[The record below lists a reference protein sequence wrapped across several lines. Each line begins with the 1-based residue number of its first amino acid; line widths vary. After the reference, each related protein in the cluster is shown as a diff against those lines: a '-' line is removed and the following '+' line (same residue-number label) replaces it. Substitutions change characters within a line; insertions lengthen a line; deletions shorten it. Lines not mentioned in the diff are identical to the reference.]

1 MKLIEI
7 SVKNYA
13 DAIIF
18 RTAICFGA
26 KANSFDGRYKFD
38 ICIASF
44 AINRSEM
51 RISMEQVDISVIMP
65 AYNCEQYIGR
75 AIESVLAQDVSLEL
89 IIINDCSKDDTE
101 EMNKK
106 VREYLIEHSIL
117 TKRFAESFPNARLRV
132 ERFKKLHDER
142 IRKEKSK

>member
-1 MKLIEI
+1 MCIRDRIKAFGDCIKQGKCIGNIKDCAETVECVRYQK
-7 SVKNYA
+7 VKP
-13 DAIIF
+13 DTIMIIF
-18 RTAICFGA
+18 LTDLVISFLIVLRCR
-26 KANSFDGRYKFD
+26 KAG
-38 ICIASF
+38 
-44 AINRSEM
+44 
-51 RISMEQVDISVIMP
+51 
-65 AYNCEQYIGR
+65 
-75 AIESVLAQDVSLEL
+75 IE
-89 IIINDCSKDDTE
+89 NYKDDTE

>member
-1 MKLIEI
+1 MSVERRVLETAIPFGLCGLLIMYVINPMFTGILDMGSEKI
-7 SVKNYA
+7 ITILGICLM
-13 DAIIF
+13 IIF
-18 RTAICFGA
+18 LTDLVISFLIVLRCR
-26 KANSFDGRYKFD
+26 KAG
-38 ICIASF
+38 
-44 AINRSEM
+44 
-51 RISMEQVDISVIMP
+51 
-65 AYNCEQYIGR
+65 
-75 AIESVLAQDVSLEL
+75 IE
-89 IIINDCSKDDTE
+89 NYKDDTE

>member
-1 MKLIEI
+1 MEI

-51 RISMEQVDISVIMP
+51 EISMSKRIITTDIMEEDYKIENNLRPQTLDDYVGQSAIKD
-65 AYNCEQYIGR
+65 NLKIYIEAAKLR
-75 AIESVLAQDVSLEL
+75 DEPLDHVLFYGPPGLGKTTLAG
-89 IIINDCSKDDTE
+89 IIA
-101 EMNKK
+101 KK
-106 VREYLIEHSIL
+106 
-117 TKRFAESFPNARLRV
+117 
-132 ERFKKLHDER
+132 
-142 IRKEKSK
+142 